1 MSMADLKNETQFI
14 QQAQSGDLDS
24 FNALVLHYQ
33 NYIYSITYRIMGEGD
48 GAADMAQE
56 AFITAY
62 RKLAQFRGGNF
73 KAWLARIATNT
84 CYDELRKQQRRPA
97 DYLEELSGSERPD
110 GPPVATHEPS
120 PESAAQTS
128 ELNQAIQDCITALK
142 PAQRIVLVMV
152 DIQGM
157 SYDEVAAQAG
167 IALGTVKSRLSRARV
182 SVQRC
187 LQSVQELLPDQYR
200 LKDND

>member
-1 MSMADLKNETQFI
+1 MSMAEMINESEFI
-14 QQAQSGDLDS
+14 QQAQAGNLDS

-33 NYIYSITYRIMGEGD
+33 NYIYTISYRIMGEGE

-62 RKLAQFRGGNF
+62 RKLDQFRGGSF

-97 DYLEELSGSERPD
+97 DYLEEMAGSDRPD
-110 GPPVATHEPS
+110 GPPLPAHEPS

-142 PAQRIVLVMV
+142 PAQRLVLVLV
-152 DIQGM
+152 DVQGL

-167 IALGTVKSRLSRARV
+167 VALGTVKSRLSRARV
-182 SVQRC
+182 NVQRC
-187 LQSVQELLPDQYR
+187 LQQVQELLPEQYR
-200 LKDND
+200 LTDND